1 MKRFTCPSLMAG
13 VLLALAGG
21 LIAVPA
27 VHAAVS
33 GVNTP
38 VTSAA
43 SITFDDTFSS
53 APPLG
58 ITFTGP
64 SVSPW
69 NGSLVSLP
77 TTTDPNTADFASGD
91 ISASFAGNTYA
102 INLANV
108 TLNQAVLN
116 TGTAHLTFAFNIEF
130 QLDGAGLPL
139 QPTLFPNFVVNGTV
153 QNIAGS
159 FAAVTGFIDY
169 YGVNTAGTYSVL
181 ETVNYNSIWTTPG
194 NFTGTAAG
202 VPVSGTTPLLVANT
216 TLTLNGVINFQVDPA
231 SINAYSVMVPEP
243 VSLAVLAIAAAMA
256 VLRPVRP
263 HRCQP

>member
-1 MKRFTCPSLMAG
+1 MKMFTCQAFLSGA
-13 VLLALAGG
+13 VLAVAGG
-21 LIAVPA
+21 MIVAPSVRA
-27 VHAAVS
+27 
-33 GVNTP
+33 GINGINTP

-69 NGSLVSLP
+69 NGSIVSLP
-77 TTTDPNTADFASGD
+77 LTTDPNTADFAFGD
-91 ISASFAGNTYA
+91 IAASFGGNTYS
-102 INLANV
+102 INLTNV
-108 TLNQAVLN
+108 TLEQAVLN

-130 QLDGAGLPL
+130 QLDGAGLPV

-169 YGVNTAGTYSVL
+169 YGVNTAGTYSIL
-181 ETVNYNSIWTTPG
+181 ETVNYNSIWNTPG
-194 NFTGTAAG
+194 NFTGTAVG
-202 VPVSGTTPLLVANT
+202 IPVSGTTPLLVGNT
-216 TLTLNGVINFQVDPA
+216 TLTLNGVISFQVDPA
-231 SINAYSVMVPEP
+231 SINAYSVLAPEP
-243 VSLAVLAIAAAMA
+243 GSLAILAIAAGLAA
-256 VLRPVRP
+256 LRPARR
-263 HRCQP
+263 H

>member
-1 MKRFTCPSLMAG
+1 MKRFTCPSLMGG
-13 VLLALAGG
+13 VLLAVAGG
-21 LIAVPA
+21 LIAAPA
-27 VHAAVS
+27 ARAAIS

-43 SITFDDTFSS
+43 AITFDDTFSS

-69 NGSLVSLP
+69 SGTLVSLP
-77 TTTDPNTADFASGD
+77 LTTDPNTADFAFGD

-102 INLANV
+102 INLTNV
-108 TLNQAVLN
+108 TLNQTVLN
-116 TGTAHLTFAFNIEF
+116 TGTAHLDFAFNIEF
-130 QLDGAGLPL
+130 QLDALGLPV

-153 QNIAGS
+153 QNTAGS

-181 ETVNYNSIWTTPG
+181 ETVNYNSLWTTPG
-194 NFTGTAAG
+194 NFIGTAAG
-202 VPVSGTTPLLVANT
+202 VPVNGATPLLVGNT
-216 TLTLNGVINFQVDPA
+216 TLTLNGFISFQVDPA
-231 SINAYSVMVPEP
+231 SINAYSVLAPEP
-243 VSLAVLAIAAAMA
+243 GSLAILALAAGIAA
-256 VLRPVRP
+256 LRPVRG
-263 HRCQP
+263 RQA